1 MQYLG
6 DVKLGRTL
14 RFAFDTQADGLP
26 STLSGITVRVYKD
39 ANTVETGTGVAITAD
54 YDARTG
60 LNLVAVDTSAD
71 PFYVAG
77 SDYLV
82 VLTAG
87 TVNGQAIMRV
97 LGNFSI
103 ENRAVNWAQVAS
115 PTTAVGLSGTTV
127 KAVTDRVTANADQI
141 EGVDATDQIRDSIL
155 NDATRFPGAS
165 IAAIK
170 TVTDTLSLNGIA
182 DALLKR
188 DFAAVAGAASRSL
201 LNAARFLRNK
211 RSVAGGTLT
220 VTAEDDATPAWT
232 AVVVTAPG
240 DPVSSVDPN

>member
-1 MQYLG
+1 MLYLG

-54 YDARTG
+54 YDTRTG
-60 LNLVAVDTSAD
+60 LNLVVVDTSAD

-77 SDYLV
+77 SDYIV

-103 ENRAVNWAQVAS
+103 ENRTIGFIGALAVQAIWDAL
-115 PTTAVGLSGTTV
+115 TAAL
-127 KAVTDRVTANADQI
+127 VTAGSIGKLLVDNINATI
-141 EGVDATDQIRDSIL
+141 GSRLATAGYTAPD
-155 NDATRFPGAS
+155 NAS
-165 IAAIK
+165 ITAIK
-170 TVTDTLSLNGIA
+170 GVTDTLSLNGIA
-182 DALLKR
+182 DAILKR
-188 DFAAVAGAASRSL
+188 DFAAVAGAAARSL

-220 VTAEDDATPAWT
+220 VTAEDDVTPAWT
-232 AVVVTAPG
+232 AVVVTAAG